1 MSDAG
6 RPEAVIFDFGY
17 VLFLPIDKEAWQA
30 NLQALAIEHG
40 FEKAGHLWEHIY
52 ESDAWERAKRGQ
64 MTRDAFWADRV
75 GALGVKD
82 EAGVTRIRQRLF
94 EHVPAIH
101 PAMRQL
107 VHDLR
112 PSVRL
117 AILSNT
123 AVRNMDRWL
132 AEEHDM
138 AGVFEVVVGSAD
150 VRLAKPEPEIY
161 QMVLERLGLPPHK
174 TLFIDDMQRNIEAA
188 QALGIPSIEFTSP
201 EELRA
206 ELELRGLLEPSA
218 ESE

>member
-1 MSDAG
+1 
-6 RPEAVIFDFGY
+6 
-17 VLFLPIDKEAWQA
+17 
-30 NLQALAIEHG
+30 
-40 FEKAGHLWEHIY
+40 LWRHIY

-82 EAGVTRIRQRLF
+82 EVGVTRFRQRLF
-94 EHVPAIH
+94 EHVPGIH

-150 VRLAKPEPEIY
+150 VGLAKPEPEIY
-161 QMVLERLGLPPHK
+161 QLVLERLGLPPEK

-188 QALGIPSIEFTSP
+188 QALGIPSIGFTSP

-218 ESE
+218 EPE